1 MQQCVKEPDTLRHLV
16 KALRM
21 GRLLRQRA
29 DVKLKLTA
37 QRGSGLCDG
46 VSSDALGGTRTG
58 SHEHT
63 LTMQTRA
70 TFHMTHIRSYAGL
83 SLAVSFPTL
92 INIHVQNKNKTAFL
106 INILYSTLKKNKK
119 NNHL

>member
-21 GRLLRQRA
+21 GRPLHQRA
-29 DVKLKLTA
+29 DIKLKLTA

-46 VSSDALGGTRTG
+46 VSSNALGGTHTG

-92 INIHVQNKNKTAFL
+92 INIHVQNENKTVFL
-106 INILYSTLKKNKK
+106 INILYSTFRKKKN
-119 NNHL
+119 HL